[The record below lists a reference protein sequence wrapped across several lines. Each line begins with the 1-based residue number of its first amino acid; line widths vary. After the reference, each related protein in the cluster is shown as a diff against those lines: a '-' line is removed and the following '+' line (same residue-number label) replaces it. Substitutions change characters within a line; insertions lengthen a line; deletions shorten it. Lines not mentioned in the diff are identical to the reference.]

1 MFHKLLSMLLLCAAT
16 SAAAQSIYSWK
27 DASGRVHYSDT
38 PPAEGN
44 KTRTIRQAPLAP
56 TTPAAQSAPGLPR
69 PIVGETYAEK
79 EQAFR
84 KRRAEAA
91 EAEEKARKD
100 QIENERKQKECADLR
115 RYLAGVS
122 NGQRMGRYN
131 DAGEVIMMS
140 DEERAAEA
148 DHTRATLEKNCN

>member
-1 MFHKLLSMLLLCAAT
+1 MFHKLLPMLLLCTAT

-38 PPAEGN
+38 PPSEGS
-44 KTRTIRQAPLAP
+44 KARTLRQAPLAP
-56 TTPAAQSAPGLPR
+56 TAPAAQGTPR
-69 PIVGETYAEK
+69 PAVGETYAEK

-100 QIENERKQKECADLR
+100 QIEDERKQKECADLR

-122 NGQRMGRYN
+122 GGQRMGRYN

-140 DEERAAEA
+140 DDERAAEA
-148 DHTRATLEKNCN
+148 EHTRATLEKNCK